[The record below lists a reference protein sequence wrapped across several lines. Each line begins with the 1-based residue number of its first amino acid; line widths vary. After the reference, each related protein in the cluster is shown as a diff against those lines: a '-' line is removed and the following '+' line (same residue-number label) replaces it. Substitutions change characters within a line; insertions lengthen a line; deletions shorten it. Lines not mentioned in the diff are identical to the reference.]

1 MTRLL
6 DITFALFCTLYFRFT
21 VLDYKKIKIKNTPLI
36 QSNVQCL
43 RAAPSLA
50 SLSRSSP
57 ARPLKPSRGR
67 EKP

>member
-21 VLDYKKIKIKNTPLI
+21 VLDYEKIKNTPLI